1 MKSLG
6 LVLLASV
13 VCLWAQS
20 NQPASQPVYQLV
32 PQLNKDEKNAKDLR
46 EYIKANYT
54 KDEFLVPMRDGVRL
68 FTSIYTPKS
77 RTEQFPIVIN
87 RTPYTVAPYGIDNYR
102 LNLGPSEKFAREGFI
117 FVYQDVRGKGRSEG
131 KFVHVR
137 PHNPNKQSPKDTDES
152 SDTYDTVDWL
162 LKHVPNNNGKAGI
175 YGISYPGFYAA
186 NGAIDAHPAM
196 KASSPQ
202 APVSEW
208 FIGDDFRHN
217 GAFFLAHA
225 FRFFSG
231 FGQDVRPTG
240 EAGSQSVIP
249 FQYGTPDGYEFYL
262 KTGPLQN
269 FDEKFFH
276 GKIEFWKELIEND
289 TYSPYWQARNIRQYM
304 KSVKPAIMAVGGWF
318 DAENLF
324 GALRIYSSAE
334 KQSTAA
340 QNMLVMGPWVHG
352 GWARGDGDHL
362 GPVPFNSKTSEFYRD
377 NIEFPFFLF
386 HLKGKGEATLPEAYV
401 FETGRNE
408 WHKHDEWPP
417 KEAKTKAFYLSAGG
431 RLTPEAPAESTA
443 AFDEYVSDPDK
454 PVPFMSDIQ
463 QNMAATYM
471 VEDQRFASS
480 RTDVLVYQT
489 EPLENDLRVAGP
501 LKVTLHVS
509 TSGTDSDWVVKL
521 IDVYPP
527 DFPDA
532 DPPALVPG
540 QTRTPADRVVKMGGY
555 QQLVRGEPFRGKFRR
570 SFENPEPFTPGKVEK
585 IEFEL
590 PDIYHAFRRGHR
602 LMVHVQSSW
611 FPLVDRNPQ
620 KFLKIS
626 EARAEDFQKAT
637 QRVYRSGQHAS
648 SVSLP
653 VLE

>member
-1 MKSLG
+1 MKKLG
-6 LVLLASV
+6 LSLLASV
-13 VCLWAQS
+13 SFFWAQS
-20 NQPASQPVYQLV
+20 NQPASQTIYQLM
-32 PQLNKDEKNAKDLR
+32 PQLNEEEKKAKDLR

-54 KDEFLVPMRDGVRL
+54 KDEFLIPMRDGVRL
-68 FTSIYTPKS
+68 FTSVYTPKIKS
-77 RTEQFPIVIN
+77 EPFPILIN

-102 LNLGPSEKFAREGFI
+102 NTLGPSEKFVREGFI

-131 KFVHVR
+131 QFVHVR
-137 PHNPNKQSPKDTDES
+137 PHNPNKKSPKDIDES

-162 LKHVPNNNGKAGI
+162 IKHVPNNNGKAGI

-217 GAFFLAHA
+217 GALFLAHA
-225 FRFFSG
+225 FRFFSA
-231 FGQDVRPTG
+231 FGQDVRPSE
-240 EAGSQSVIP
+240 EAGSASVIP
-249 FQYGTPDGYEFYL
+249 FKYGTPNGYEFYL
-262 KTGPLQN
+262 RTGPLQN

-276 GKIEFWKELIEND
+276 GKIEYWKELIDND
-289 TYSPYWQARNIRQYM
+289 TYSPYWQARNVRQYM
-304 KSVKPAIMAVGGWF
+304 KAIKPAMLTVGGWF
-318 DAENLF
+318 DAEDLF
-324 GALRIYSSAE
+324 GALRLYSSAE
-334 KQSTAA
+334 KQSPGA
-340 QNMLVMGPWVHG
+340 QNMIVMGPWIHG
-352 GWARGDGDHL
+352 GWSRGDGDHL
-362 GPVPFNSKTSEFYRD
+362 GPVPFNAKTAVFFRD
-377 NIEFPFFLF
+377 NIEFPFFVF
-386 HLKGKGEATLPEAYV
+386 HLKGKGEPKLPEAYM

-408 WHKHDEWPP
+408 WHKHEEWPP
-417 KEAKTKAFYLSAGG
+417 KAARPKTFYLRDGG
-431 RLTPEAPAESTA
+431 RLASQASSDA
-443 AFDEYVSDPDK
+443 AGFDEYVSDPNK

-463 QNMAATYM
+463 QNMATTYM
-471 VEDQRFASS
+471 VDDQRFASS
-480 RTDVLVYQT
+480 RTDVMVYQT
-489 EPLENDLRVAGP
+489 EPLESDLRVAGP

-527 DFPDA
+527 DFPDTE
-532 DPPALVPG
+532 PPPLVPG
-540 QTRTPADRVVKMGGY
+540 QTQTSTDRVVKMGGY

-570 SFENPEPFTPGKVEK
+570 SFEKPEPFTPGKVEK

-602 LMVHVQSSW
+602 VMVHVQSSW

-637 QRVYRSGQHAS
+637 QRIYRSGQHAS
-648 SVSLP
+648 SVQLP